1 MNIWF
6 FIITVSSLNLPTSC
20 YQGNEL
26 ETKREIVE
34 DILIEIHFLIFLY
47 DDYKVD
53 EDEFKIRLLCLIH
66 SVSAANCCCID
77 NCEYNSFVTDIVEEH
92 SEYLDKIFY

>member
-6 FIITVSSLNLPTSC
+6 FIIT
-20 YQGNEL
+20 L

-92 SEYLDKIFY
+92 SEYLNKIFY